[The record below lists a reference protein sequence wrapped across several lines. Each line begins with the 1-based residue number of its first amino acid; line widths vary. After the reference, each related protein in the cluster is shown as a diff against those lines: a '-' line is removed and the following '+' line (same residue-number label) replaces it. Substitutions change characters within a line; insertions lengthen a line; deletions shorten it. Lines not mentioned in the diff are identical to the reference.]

1 MPIATDLLA
10 DIATLDEPRFLYYAG
25 LLPEEISAILIKIE
39 DGEISDRAYKEIKP
53 EINSAVQKLKRLE
66 RNYAPEDR
74 LKFS

>member
-1 MPIATDLLA
+1 MPAATELLA

-25 LLPEEISAILIKIE
+25 LLPEEISALLIKIE

>member
-1 MPIATDLLA
+1 MPAATELLA

-25 LLPEEISAILIKIE
+25 LLPEEISALLIKIE

-66 RNYAPEDR
+66 RNYAPEDK

>member
-1 MPIATDLLA
+1 MPAATELLA
-10 DIATLDEPRFLYYAG
+10 DIATLEEPRFLYYAG
-25 LLPEEISAILIKIE
+25 LLPEEISALLIKIE

>member
-1 MPIATDLLA
+1 MPATTELLA
-10 DIATLDEPRFLYYAG
+10 DIARLDEPRFLYYTG
-25 LLPEEISAILIKIE
+25 LLPEEISALLIKIE
-39 DGEISDRAYKEIKP
+39 DGEISDKAYQEIKP

>member
-25 LLPEEISAILIKIE
+25 LLPEEISALLIKIE
-39 DGEISDRAYKEIKP
+39 DGEISDKTYQEIKP

-66 RNYAPEDR
+66 SNYAPEDR
-74 LKFS
+74 LKFA

>member
-1 MPIATDLLA
+1 MPAATELLA

-25 LLPEEISAILIKIE
+25 LLPEEISALLIKIE

-53 EINSAVQKLKRLE
+53 EINSAVKKLKRLE